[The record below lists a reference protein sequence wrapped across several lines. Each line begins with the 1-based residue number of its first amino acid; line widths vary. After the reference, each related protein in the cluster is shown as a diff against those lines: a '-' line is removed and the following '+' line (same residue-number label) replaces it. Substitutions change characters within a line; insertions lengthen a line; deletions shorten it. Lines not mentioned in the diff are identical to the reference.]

1 MAEQQSTETEK
12 QKRRLNINLD
22 AATMFATPRDRKD
35 RKQLRLTFGCSNG
48 YPNVNVETDEDAEP
62 NKNNGWLRVSSRLN
76 AFNFYAFLDL
86 IEEAA
91 SQPAD
96 WKDAIECWHTWK
108 DGVQHETAQHINDLV
123 VGVDKQDLIY
133 ISIVQAGRKTS
144 KFVFGPTEWHN
155 YKDGNGNP
163 LTQKDMNRR
172 LAKAAVASLRATM
185 GSAMAIDHMD
195 NQVTR
200 AGLPT
205 PSLKPGDGNFQK
217 QWTPNGGGQG
227 GGGGYN
233 NGGGFQKKPWQQNGG
248 GGGQG
253 NFQKKP
259 WQQNGGGQGG
269 GGGYNN
275 GGGFQKKPWQ
285 QNGGGQGGGGN
296 FQQKTWQQNGNN
308 QGGGQSKWSGGN
320 QGGGGQAPAAPAKV
334 EESKFDDLDY

>member
-227 GGGGYN
+227 GGGG
-233 NGGGFQKKPWQQNGG
+233 GFQKKPWQQNGG